1 MPFGTKATQGGGSI
15 DFDKI
20 YRDAIAPAI
29 QDADLVPIRADEER
43 TGGIIHKPMFERLLL
58 CEYAIADLTTANANV
73 FYELGVRHTARPAS
87 TLAIFA
93 ASQPIPFDVNF
104 IRALPYELGP
114 SNAFEPEHAN
124 ALRARLAERLR
135 NLSDAKHP
143 EHPIDSPLF
152 QLLGEWRPPALA
164 REKPD
169 VFREHVRH
177 NEGLKGRMADAR
189 AKAEA
194 GEHAGALADL
204 RAVEADVG
212 SLDRGEVGVI
222 VDLML
227 SYRAIE
233 AWSDAIR
240 LVELMPQPLRR
251 SVLVREQL
259 AFALNRRADD
269 PVHAADRTRATD
281 ILSEVEAKQ
290 GPSPETCG
298 LLGRIYKDRW
308 TAYRES
314 DPRAARGFLAK
325 AIAAY
330 RRGFEAD
337 LRDFYPGINLLTLLD
352 TRGDPA
358 SLAERDRML
367 PVVRYAV
374 ERRMATRSPDYWDH
388 ATMLEL
394 AVLASDRT
402 GAEETLDNAMAAVG
416 ERWWPRTTARNLE
429 LIAQAR
435 TDRGEDIGWVRQIA
449 AALRKQAG

>member
-1 MPFGTKATQGGGSI
+1 MDAPLCFVLMPFGKKRAADGTI
-15 DFDKI
+15 VDFDAI
-20 YRDAIAPAI
+20 YSALLSPAI
-29 QDADLVPIRADEER
+29 RAANLEPLRADEEQV
-43 TGGIIHKPMFERLLL
+43 GGFIHTPMFERLVL
-58 CEYAIADLTTANANV
+58 CEYAVADLTTANANV

-114 SNAFEPEHAN
+114 SNAFEREHAN

-164 REKPD
+164 QEKTD

-281 ILSEVEAKQ
+281 ILSEVEAEQ

-298 LLGRIYKDRW
+298 LLGRIYKDR
-308 TAYRES
+308 
-314 DPRAARGFLAK
+314 
-325 AIAAY
+325 
-330 RRGFEAD
+330 
-337 LRDFYPGINLLTLLD
+337 
-352 TRGDPA
+352 
-358 SLAERDRML
+358 
-367 PVVRYAV
+367 
-374 ERRMATRSPDYWDH
+374 
-388 ATMLEL
+388 
-394 AVLASDRT
+394 
-402 GAEETLDNAMAAVG
+402 
-416 ERWWPRTTARNLE
+416 
-429 LIAQAR
+429 
-435 TDRGEDIGWVRQIA
+435 
-449 AALRKQAG
+449 